1 MENQQNRKM
10 LLEIIV
16 HYGDT
21 ISHEIVMNIDDL
33 DSSESSNWSDSL
45 SNSSRS
51 DMDVDEEVKKP
62 AKLSKQEEN
71 NRLKFLELYHQ
82 SSKYPNPS
90 KI

>member
-10 LLEIIV
+10 LLETIV

-33 DSSESSNWSDSL
+33 DSSESSNWSDSS

-51 DMDVDEEVKKP
+51 DMDVDEEVKKKT
-62 AKLSKQEEN
+62 A
-71 NRLKFLELYHQ
+71 
-82 SSKYPNPS
+82 
-90 KI
+90 